1 MVLHPCVVFM
11 KNLKSRQ
18 EHQKEITFVLNLCL
32 DCCLFSW
39 KEVVLQMIVIF
50 SAYETERQ
58 RMLDGARQAV
68 CKCNTGENLRTGM
81 T

>member
-1 MVLHPCVVFM
+1 
-11 KNLKSRQ
+11 
-18 EHQKEITFVLNLCL
+18 
-32 DCCLFSW
+32 
-39 KEVVLQMIVIF
+39 MIVIF

-68 CKCNTGENLRTGM
+68 SRYNTGENLQTGM